1 MNSTYHSSGFLQ
13 LNLQFSN
20 QMDVFTGV
28 KTLNPHSQTLHSFQ
42 LTAPNSTTKTSTR
55 NQIGKTYEAQ
65 HYMDL

>member
-1 MNSTYHSSGFLQ
+1 MSSTYHSSGFLQ

-28 KTLNPHSQTLHSFQ
+28 KTLNPHSQTLHSFHP
-42 LTAPNSTTKTSTR
+42 TVPNSTTKTSTR

>member
-1 MNSTYHSSGFLQ
+1 
-13 LNLQFSN
+13 
-20 QMDVFTGV
+20 MDVFTGV